1 MATPEPFGQ
10 HGRMLLAI
18 ALLVVLAGAMV
29 AYGTVDADPDDN
41 TFPTNE
47 QVGPDPDSYVGER
60 VDVGGEVVSTDPVV
74 IEVQYTNGL
83 RTITVENATAALLNT
98 DGPIEPGDRVSAF
111 GTLEDPTTLSAER
124 SISRAQWEFGYM
136 YFVSFLGGLWVLGRF
151 FQGWRFDRN
160 RLAFVPRDERRS
172 LAELV
177 RGPSSTIADQGVERS
192 MVASAESATPT
203 ESAPVDRNAP
213 DGSHQ
218 HPPNNP
224 ETGRGEQ

>member
-10 HGRMLLAI
+10 HGRLLLAI

-47 QVGPDPDSYVGER
+47 EVGPDPDSYVGER
-60 VDVGGEVVSTDPVV
+60 VDIGGEVVSTDPVV

-111 GTLEDPTTLSAER
+111 GTLEDTTTLSAER
-124 SISRAQWEFGYM
+124 SINRAQWEFGYM

-151 FQGWRFDRN
+151 VQGWRFDRQ

-177 RGPSSTIADQGVERS
+177 RGPSSTIADQRTERS
-192 MVASAESATPT
+192 MVASAESA
-203 ESAPVDRNAP
+203 APVESTANDHEPNADVHRKRARGDR
-213 DGSHQ
+213 
-218 HPPNNP
+218 
-224 ETGRGEQ
+224 